1 MVTSALPAA
10 ALAAQTDVLELMETL
25 KGAGAR
31 ILPSVWQKETSR
43 YILSSSPS
51 STTRIAVTT
60 QVRTSAFRLYPVAKL
75 CLLC

>member
-1 MVTSALPAA
+1 MITGELPAA

-43 YILSSSPS
+43 YILSSSTSPA
-51 STTRIAVTT
+51 TRIAVTI
-60 QVRTSAFRLYPVAKL
+60 QVRASAFRLYPVAKL